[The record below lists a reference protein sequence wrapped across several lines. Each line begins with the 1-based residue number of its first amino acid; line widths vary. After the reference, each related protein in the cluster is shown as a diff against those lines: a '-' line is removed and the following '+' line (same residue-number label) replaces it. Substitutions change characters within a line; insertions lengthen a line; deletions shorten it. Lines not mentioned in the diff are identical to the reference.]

1 MNKLIDISIYIII
14 VLAALAFTG
23 AATAATVDTNPPGS
37 GGSSGGGSS
46 EDIED
51 QVTRDN
57 LDLVM
62 TVIKNE
68 KPEVTGNLFGNPAF
82 VILSLKLQD
91 SPVGNYGY
99 LDISADGDF
108 RYAIKNDSPQ
118 IQALGLNDLAT
129 ETFRYQY
136 TTADN
141 VTFDATLTIYIL
153 GNPSVSYD
161 NVEIEFNNTTT
172 SASPLHAGSSSD
184 LGQYM
189 RGQLIT
195 SSDRDWFEFNSLGNE
210 IVSLELC
217 PEGSQCFDE
226 KNWVMYVFDAEKFN
240 KQHIESK
247 TYQLRRYVR
256 ETGEILETDNAD
268 HMYLLLNKGIFD
280 NSLVGVIDPC
290 FGDRRTL
297 DIGVGA
303 GGKTFYVA
311 ITSPLVRKDSGGPC
325 GSGDVIREEE
335 IKVLAGDIRVTI
347 IQEYL
352 TAYYSDDQY
361 SFRITRTGADPFAVI
376 QPLNSTFDSTGRVAN
391 VPQMRINN
399 QLYSLNF
406 KQLSAVSN
414 NDPMTFGIQS
424 YELLDAPLVSNS
436 YLPTFNPANNIVRI
450 PQLVLDTGAAYTVEL
465 LYQPLSNTLQLL
477 RADPLN

>member
-14 VLAALAFTG
+14 VLAVLAFTG
-23 AATAATVDTNPPGS
+23 AATAATIDTGSPGS
-37 GGSSGGGSS
+37 GGTSGGGSTDTKKDTL
-46 EDIED
+46 E
-51 QVTRDN
+51 
-57 LDLVM
+57 LVA

-68 KPEVTGNLFGNPAF
+68 KPEVRGDLYGGADPTNP
-82 VILSLKLQD
+82 SLKLLD

-99 LDISADGDF
+99 LDISADGQF
-108 RYAIKNDSPQ
+108 RYYIKNDLPQ
-118 IQALGLNDLAT
+118 VQALGLNELAT
-129 ETFRYQY
+129 ETFRYQF
-136 TTADN
+136 TDSNEFT
-141 VTFDATLTIYIL
+141 VSATLTIYVL

-335 IKVLAGDIRVTI
+335 IKVLAGDNRVTI

-376 QPLNSTFDSTGRVAN
+376 QPMNSTFDSTGRVAN
-391 VPQMRINN
+391 VPQIRINN

-406 KQLSAVSN
+406 KQLNAVSN

-424 YELLDAPLVSNS
+424 YELLDTPLVSNS